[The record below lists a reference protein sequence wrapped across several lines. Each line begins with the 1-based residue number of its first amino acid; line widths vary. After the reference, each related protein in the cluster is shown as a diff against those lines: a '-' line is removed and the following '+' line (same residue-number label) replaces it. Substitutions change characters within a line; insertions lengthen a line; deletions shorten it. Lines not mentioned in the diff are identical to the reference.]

1 MFEKKNEILPFATTW
16 IDFKGIMLDEISQKE
31 REAKT
36 TGSPLYV
43 ESKTNKTT
51 KFIDTENRLV
61 VPLVDV
67 G

>member
-1 MFEKKNEILPFATTW
+1 
-16 IDFKGIMLDEISQKE
+16 MLDEISQKE